1 MVIKYIFMFLI
12 FIISLLIGNS
22 ISMKYKDRVIELK
35 DFKSALNLLKAKI
48 KYTYEPIPA
57 IFMEISKKF
66 ENTVGDVFKISKEKM
81 KENPAGE
88 AWESAIDEYNFL
100 SISKEDKKVLKGL
113 GKLLGKTNKDGQIG
127 EIELTEQF
135 LDMQIEKAEKERI
148 KNEKLYKT
156 LGGVVGCT
164 LVIILI

>member
-12 FIISLLIGNS
+12 FIISLLIGNA
-22 ISMKYKDRVIELK
+22 ISMKYKDRVVELK

-48 KYTYEPIPA
+48 RYTYEPIPE
-57 IFMEISKKF
+57 IFLEISNKF
-66 ENTVGDVFKISKEKM
+66 ESTVGGVFKMSRERM
-81 KENPAGE
+81 KRYAAGK
-88 AWESAIDEYNFL
+88 AWESAIDEYSFL
-100 SISKEDKKVLKGL
+100 SISKEDKKILKGL
-113 GKLLGKTNKDGQIG
+113 GKLLGKTNKDGQIS

>member
-1 MVIKYIFMFLI
+1 MVVKYIFMFLI
-12 FIISLLIGNS
+12 FLISLLLGNS
-22 ISMKYKDRVIELK
+22 ISMKYKERVVELK

-48 KYTYEPIPA
+48 KYTYSPIPE
-57 IFMEISKKF
+57 IFLEISNKF
-66 ENTVGDVFKISKEKM
+66 ENTVGDVFKISREKM
-81 KENPAGE
+81 KKGDAGK
-88 AWESAIDEYNFL
+88 AWESAIDEYNL
-100 SISKEDKKVLKGL
+100 LNISKEDKKILKGL
-113 GKLLGKTNKDGQIG
+113 GKLLGKTNKEGQIS

-135 LDMQIEKAEKERI
+135 LDMQIENAEKERI

>member
-1 MVIKYIFMFLI
+1 MFIKYIFMFLI
-12 FIISLLIGNS
+12 FLISLLIGNA
-22 ISMKYKDRVIELK
+22 ISTKYRERVIELK

-48 KYTYEPIPA
+48 IYTYEPIPE
-57 IFMEISKKF
+57 IFLEISKKF
-66 ENTVGDVFKISKEKM
+66 DSTIGDIFRISRDKM
-81 KENPAGE
+81 KKIPAGI
-88 AWESAIDEYNFL
+88 AWESAIDEYNL
-100 SISKEDKKVLKGL
+100 LNISKEDKKILNGL
-113 GKLLGKTNKDGQIG
+113 GKLLGKTNKDGQIS

-156 LGGVVGCT
+156 LGGIVGCT